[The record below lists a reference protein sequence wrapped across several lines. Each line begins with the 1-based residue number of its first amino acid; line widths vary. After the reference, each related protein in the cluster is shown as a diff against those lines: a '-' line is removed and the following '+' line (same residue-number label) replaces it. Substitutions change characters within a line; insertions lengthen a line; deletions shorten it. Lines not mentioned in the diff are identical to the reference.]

1 MGKLRSMERV
11 LTAKGAATRQ
21 RIVEGAALLIR
32 ELGVA
37 NVGLEDIRTATATSK
52 SQLFHYFPDGK
63 ADLMLAV
70 AGYEAGQVIE
80 EQMPHLGDLTSW
92 RKWQAWR
99 RRVIQMYDA
108 QRQRCPLSALT
119 SQLGAGNP
127 ETRKL
132 VADLLDRWQGYL
144 VAGVQALKDS
154 GEADPGVD
162 PLVAA
167 TSILTAVT
175 GGAGMLQATDRISYL
190 ELALTDAIDS
200 LRRPL
205 EATANQPDQPVV
217 PSGVRWA
224 GEKSEETPVGGIRSV
239 GSVVRGL

>member
-1 MGKLRSMERV
+1 MERA
-11 LTAKGAATRQ
+11 LTAKGTATRQ

-32 ELGVA
+32 ADGVP
-37 NVGLEDIRTATATSK
+37 NVGLDDIRAATATSK
-52 SQLFHYFPDGK
+52 SQLFHYFPAGK

-70 AGYEAGQVIE
+70 AKFEAEQVIA
-80 EQMPHLGDLTSW
+80 EQLPHLADLTSW

-99 RRVIQMYDA
+99 RRVIQIYDA

-119 SQLGAGNP
+119 AQLGAGDP
-127 ETRKL
+127 ATREIH
-132 VADLLDRWQGYL
+132 ANLLDRWQGYL

-190 ELALTDAIDS
+190 QIALTDAIDN
-200 LRRPL
+200 LRRPVP
-205 EATANQPDQPVV
+205 AT
-217 PSGVRWA
+217 RR
-224 GEKSEETPVGGIRSV
+224 KSA
-239 GSVVRGL
+239 